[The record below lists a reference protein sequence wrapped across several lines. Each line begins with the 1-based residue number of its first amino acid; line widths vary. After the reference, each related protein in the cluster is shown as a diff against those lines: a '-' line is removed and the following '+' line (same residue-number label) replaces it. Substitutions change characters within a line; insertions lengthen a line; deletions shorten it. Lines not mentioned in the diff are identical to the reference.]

1 MYFYKSFEFL
11 HKRMSEW
18 KKVYDERSQL
28 YYWNTVTNE
37 TSWTLPTDADS
48 YDYDSFDDSEA
59 EFKNYEKL
67 KFVIKK
73 LKFVSKI
80 EICI

>member
-1 MYFYKSFEFL
+1 
-11 HKRMSEW
+11 MSEW

-59 EFKNYEKL
+59 EFKNYEKFNF
-67 KFVIKK
+67 KFVSKICYQK

-80 EICI
+80 EICYQKI